1 MLLKRQQTLAR
12 SSRAAAAASAGT
24 GAARSSLEFAHAA
37 LKLAIAAFELTTRL
51 EVRLLVVRL
60 LLTCGLELRLHTR
73 CVVDALLQTH
83 RGLVS
88 GAEV

>member
-1 MLLKRQQTLAR
+1 MLLRQQTLAR
-12 SSRAAAAASAGT
+12 TSRAAA

-37 LKLAIAAFELTTRL
+37 LKFAIAAFEFTTRL

-73 CVVDALLQTH
+73 CIVDTLLQTY
-83 RGLVS
+83 RVS
-88 GAEV
+88 